1 MLLPFEQIIPWLTRY
16 KYFAIFPLAFF
27 EGPIITIIAGF
38 LASLGYLNFL
48 AAYLVIV
55 AADGTSDLMYFWL
68 GEKGGRKFI
77 VRWGRYLGIAQK
89 QAEAL
94 EKYFSRHGGRM
105 LFLGKLSHGI
115 GTVFLVAAGLAK
127 MPFLKFIFYNTLAT
141 LLKSLAL
148 ITIGFYFGQAFMT
161 INAYLERIAL
171 ISVGVAVLFGLI
183 YFFYLRKT
191 SKVNQ

>member
-1 MLLPFEQIIPWLTRY
+1 
-16 KYFAIFPLAFF
+16 
-27 EGPIITIIAGF
+27 
-38 LASLGYLNFL
+38 
-48 AAYLVIV
+48 
-55 AADGTSDLMYFWL
+55 
-68 GEKGGRKFI
+68 
-77 VRWGRYLGIAQK
+77 
-89 QAEAL
+89 
-94 EKYFSRHGGRM
+94 
-105 LFLGKLSHGI
+105 LGKLSHGI

-127 MPFLKFIFYNTLAT
+127 MPFPKFIFYNTLAT